1 VLSIKTKS
9 HRFDFVAYEN
19 KKKRKKEEERRSEEG
34 GEREENGDK
43 LHASSPTGDRKWI
56 SRGDG
61 VYTSSQEVSGA
72 SES

>member
-19 KKKRKKEEERRSEEG
+19 QKKKKRKEERSSEEG
-34 GEREENGDK
+34 GEREETGDK
-43 LHASSPTGDRKWI
+43 LHASSPIGDRKWI

>member
-1 VLSIKTKS
+1 MKTK
-9 HRFDFVAYEN
+9 
-19 KKKRKKEEERRSEEG
+19 KKKKKQKERKKEEERRSEEG

-43 LHASSPTGDRKWI
+43 LHASSPIGDRKWI